1 MASKK
6 MAMIVMMVV
15 MAAILVERSVVA
27 IDLCGLTEAEL
38 NECKPAVIKGS
49 TTTPSQLCCNAL
61 QHADFNCLCG
71 YKTSPWLA
79 SFGIDPALAV
89 GLPTKCGLANPPTC

>member
-6 MAMIVMMVV
+6 MAMMVMMV
-15 MAAILVERSVVA
+15 AILVERSVVG
-27 IDLCGLTEAEL
+27 IDLCGMTETEL
-38 NECKPAVIKGS
+38 NECKPAVSKES
-49 TTTPSQLCCNAL
+49 PTAPSQLCCNAL

-71 YKTSPWLA
+71 YKTSPWLG

-89 GLPTKCGLANPPTC
+89 ELPTKCGLANVPTC